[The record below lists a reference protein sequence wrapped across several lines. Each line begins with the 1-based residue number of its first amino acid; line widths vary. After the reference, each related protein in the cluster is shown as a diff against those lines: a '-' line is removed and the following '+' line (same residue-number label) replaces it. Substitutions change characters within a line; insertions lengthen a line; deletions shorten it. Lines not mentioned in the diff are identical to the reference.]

1 MTNIRVDTLFSE
13 IRVDK
18 LNIIQWDNGWQTVE
32 HKTLFS
38 EIRVDKLNIE
48 QINIIQWD
56 NGWQTVEHYSVR

>member
-1 MTNIRVDTLFSE
+1 MTNWTLFSE

-38 EIRVDKLNIE
+38 EIRVDKLNIT
-48 QINIIQWD
+48 QRD
-56 NGWQTVEHYSVR
+56 KGWQIEHYTMR